1 MDTATVAR
9 AVPLGAL
16 PNPAE
21 IQRALDAP
29 GVRRALKVAPLHE
42 LMVRR
47 KLVSKKAMREALD
60 EYDVARHGT
69 VGQYLVARGVIG
81 QDKVDELA
89 AEQKQLVVAE
99 WETAHA

>member
-29 GVRRALKVAPLHE
+29 GVRRALHLA
-42 LMVRR
+42 VRNDR
-47 KLVSKKAMREALD
+47 MRRAFAQLRGSGVPVEKA
-60 EYDVARHGT
+60 
-69 VGQYLVARGVIG
+69 VGQLLGPYTDADG
-81 QDKVDELA
+81 QTYFLGEEAVRKVVYR
-89 AEQKQLVVAE
+89 KRRSR
-99 WETAHA
+99 